1 MAWIHSPYSAFKVIS
16 CTGGFLPNIQMR
28 KRGIMDCLGA
38 SEVCPASDL
47 EWSTEKSCK
56 ESLEFATC
64 KRRDLA
70 CS

>member
-1 MAWIHSPYSAFKVIS
+1 
-16 CTGGFLPNIQMR
+16 
-28 KRGIMDCLGA
+28 MDCLGA
-38 SEVCPASDL
+38 SEVCPASGL

-56 ESLEFATC
+56 ESLEFATY